1 MEQGSYHDPHFTGGE
16 TEAQRGAVTGQSHTL
31 EGWEPLSEEQLT
43 YDAAQAWAR
52 TSRATCSQHS
62 VSAKLAQEPHWCCG
76 MGVGEGAHSPAHRR
90 PRPRRNTH
98 LEHDFVDSSSVRFKV
113 EVFIVVIA

>member
-1 MEQGSYHDPHFTGGE
+1 MLRDGG
-16 TEAQRGAVTGQSHTL
+16 G
-31 EGWEPLSEEQLT
+31 
-43 YDAAQAWAR
+43 
-52 TSRATCSQHS
+52 
-62 VSAKLAQEPHWCCG
+62 
-76 MGVGEGAHSPAHRR
+76 GVGEGAHSPAHRR

>member
-62 VSAKLAQEPHWCCG
+62 VSAKLAQETHWCCG
-76 MGVGEGAHSPAHRR
+76 MGVGEWERGHTAPHTAGLGQHSP
-90 PRPRRNTH
+90 
-98 LEHDFVDSSSVRFKV
+98 
-113 EVFIVVIA
+113 